1 MTVVVNLVVALTTLF
16 AFGYLGYVI
25 IYPEKF

>member
-1 MTVVVNLVVALTTLF
+1 MTLIINVVVLLTTVF